1 MEIIATSLY
10 RRFKVAWETSCF
22 GNYCNVATTSLLGCE
37 GDVAF
42 WKLLQR
48 RYNVAM
54 TLLERRH
61 FLEITATLLQ
71 RRFQVAKETLFLEIS
86 AMTFLGRPSLN
97 QGCVYIEDLLLEI
110 KTASLQ
116 RCVAL

>member
-1 MEIIATSLY
+1 M
-10 RRFKVAWETSCF
+10 
-22 GNYCNVATTSLLGCE
+22 
-37 GDVAF
+37 
-42 WKLLQR
+42 QR
-48 RYNVAM
+48 RYIVA
-54 TLLERRH
+54 LRLRGRRRV
-61 FLEITATLLQ
+61 LEITATLLQ
-71 RRFQVAKETLFLEIS
+71 RRFQVAKDTLFLEIS